1 MVYVNPVEEDWA
13 DGSRYDQLGTPFYLS
28 PDKLQ
33 SDYNPVRFSREIRL
47 FRRFV
52 PQGRVLDVGCS
63 TGAFLFHLQA
73 RYPGEYEATGIDVSG
88 PALDHAESKGVR
100 VLRTSFLDTDFGP
113 APLDAITFWAVAE
126 HLMDPGRFLR
136 RAMELLRPGGR
147 CFVLVPNFRSLA
159 VRLLGQRYR
168 YIFPQHLNYF
178 TAGTLGRLAS
188 TLPATRVLHTT
199 SMHFNPIVIVQDAR
213 SDGRFVPDEERARL
227 LRKTTG
233 YKNNPLLTPV
243 RHAISGVEALLGTCG
258 LADNTVLALERR

>member
-1 MVYVNPVEEDWA
+1 MVFVNPVEEDWA

-33 SDYNPVRFSREIRL
+33 SDYNPVRFAREIRL

-73 RYPGEYEATGIDVSG
+73 RFPGQYDPTGIDVSG
-88 PALDHAESKGVR
+88 PALDHAESQGVR
-100 VLRTSFLDTDFGP
+100 VLRTSFLETDFGP
-113 APLDAITFWAVAE
+113 GPFDAITFWAVAE

-136 RAMELLRPGGR
+136 HAVGLLRPGGR

-178 TAGTLGRLAS
+178 TSGTLAQLAS
-188 TLPATRVLHTT
+188 TLPTTRVLHVS

-213 SDGRFVPDEERARL
+213 SDGRFVADEERARL
-227 LRKTTG
+227 LKKTTG

-243 RHAISGVEALLGTCG
+243 RYAIGGVEAVLGGRG
-258 LADNTVLALERR
+258 LADNTVLVLERR